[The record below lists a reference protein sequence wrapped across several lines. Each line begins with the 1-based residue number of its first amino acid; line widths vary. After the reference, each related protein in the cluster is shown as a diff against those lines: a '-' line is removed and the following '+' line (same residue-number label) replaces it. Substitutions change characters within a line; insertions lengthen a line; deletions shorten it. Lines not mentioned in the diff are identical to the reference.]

1 MGKKK
6 ATKAGAKKLYTLK
19 VSLVSGPA
27 HLGDLEDEISR
38 TVQMRGN
45 QALGMLHET
54 LFDAFDR
61 EEEHMYAFELP
72 DGRRYVPGADV
83 ELAAEEKKPAGDVA
97 DTTLA
102 SLALE
107 HGQHL
112 RYWFDFGDDWE
123 HLVEVLAV
131 EDAPERGHFPTVTNR
146 VGDSPAQY
154 PQWDDEGLEP

>member
-6 ATKAGAKKLYTLK
+6 ATKANANKLYTLK

-38 TVQMRGN
+38 TVQMRGD
-45 QALGMLHET
+45 QALGDLHET

-61 EEEHMYAFELP
+61 EEEHMYAFELQ

-83 ELAAEEKKPAGDVA
+83 ELTAGKKEPAGDVA
-97 DTTLA
+97 ETTLGLLDLQ
-102 SLALE
+102 S
-107 HGQHL
+107 GQHL

-123 HLVEVLAV
+123 HLVEILSV
-131 EDAPERGHFPTVTNR
+131 EDAPDHGHFPTVTDR
-146 VGDSPAQY
+146 VGESPAQY
-154 PQWDDEGLEP
+154 PQWDDAGLEP